1 MSNPYQAV
9 VIGASAGA
17 VEVLGELLPSLPEG
31 FPLPVIIVVHIPSDR
46 PSVLAE
52 IFQNRSKLKICEADD
67 KELIEPGHIYFA
79 PPNYHLLVES
89 PASLALSNE
98 DPVQYSRPA
107 IDVLFESAADAYG
120 RSLIGIVLTGANEDG
135 AAGLRAIGN
144 AGGLAIAQDPQE
156 APSAA
161 MPQAALNACS
171 QARSMKLAE
180 IRTMLQEMAA

>member
-1 MSNPYQAV
+1 MSGEYQAI

-17 VEVLGELLPSLPEG
+17 VEALGELLPALPDAY
-31 FPLPVIIVVHIPSDR
+31 PLPVIIVVHIPPDR

-52 IFQNRSKLKICEADD
+52 IFQVRSKLKVCEADD
-67 KELIEPGHIYFA
+67 KEPLQPGHIYFA

-120 RSLIGIVLTGANEDG
+120 KRLIGIVLTGANDDG
-135 AAGLRAIGN
+135 AAGLRAICK
-144 AGGLAIAQDPQE
+144 AGGLAVVQHPKE
-156 APSAA
+156 ASSAA
-161 MPQAALNACS
+161 MPKAALKACP
-171 QARSMKLAE
+171 QARSLKLAE
-180 IRTMLQEMAA
+180 IRAMLQEIAA